1 MKQQTDFSE
10 VLCGDEAVC
19 FIAERHH
26 VTPQQ
31 LLHSF
36 LFGEVSTEV
45 DVPAETA
52 ILLEPN
58 EIEILKGLSEAITCS
73 GRRYRS
79 KRKNKWAA
87 RSSRR
92 NYRRNQ
98 IMLDGSII
106 YGLHR

>member
-36 LFGEVSTEV
+36 LFGEVSAEV

-52 ILLEPN
+52 ISLEPN

-73 GRRYRS
+73 GRRYGS
-79 KRKNKWAA
+79 EQKSKWAA

-92 NYRRNQ
+92 NYRAQSDYAGTGR
-98 IMLDGSII
+98 LYGS
-106 YGLHR
+106 HK